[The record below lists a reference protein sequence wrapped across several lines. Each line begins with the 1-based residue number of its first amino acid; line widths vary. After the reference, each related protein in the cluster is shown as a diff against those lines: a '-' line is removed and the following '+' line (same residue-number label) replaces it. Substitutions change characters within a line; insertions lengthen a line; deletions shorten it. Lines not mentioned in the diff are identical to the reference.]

1 VLAAHHTRVI
11 PSGLNPIVAPTRTT
25 GAVQVRKPVQAAL
38 GAHSGRRM
46 LDSGAK
52 RRFGVANLSDLR
64 LGGSA

>member
-1 VLAAHHTRVI
+1 
-11 PSGLNPIVAPTRTT
+11 
-25 GAVQVRKPVQAAL
+25 VQAAL
-38 GAHSGRRM
+38 SEQSGRRM

>member
-1 VLAAHHTRVI
+1 
-11 PSGLNPIVAPTRTT
+11 
-25 GAVQVRKPVQAAL
+25 
-38 GAHSGRRM
+38 M